1 LTERQVKDRLDL
13 VKDKENEMTNNTNTT
28 TAVAL
33 VRELSGQDA
42 CHAVGCSDLQKVRKV
57 SDIYE
62 EHRNIAEAEA
72 DYNESLS
79 EEAGYDEPWIWS
91 RDVKVYPCATK

>member
-1 LTERQVKDRLDL
+1 
-13 VKDKENEMTNNTNTT
+13 MTNTTT

-33 VRELSGQDA
+33 IRELSGQDA
-42 CHAVGCSDLQKVRKV
+42 CHAVNCSDLQKARKF

-79 EEAGYDEPWIWS
+79 EEAGYEEPWIWA
-91 RDVKVYPCATK
+91 RDVKVYPCAMK